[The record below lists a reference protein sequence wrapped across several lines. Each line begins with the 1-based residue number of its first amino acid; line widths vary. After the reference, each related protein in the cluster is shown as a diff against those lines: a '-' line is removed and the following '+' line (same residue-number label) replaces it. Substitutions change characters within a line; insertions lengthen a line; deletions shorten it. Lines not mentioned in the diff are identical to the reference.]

1 MIGGRKDFPLLAAN
15 PDLHYLDSAATSQ
28 KPRAVLDAML
38 EYYTRDNANPHRGAY
53 ALSARATERYH
64 DARIRVARF
73 IGVKDA
79 DRVIFTRG
87 TTESL
92 NLVAA
97 AWGRAN
103 VRAGDEIVVTG
114 LEHHANFVPWQQLA
128 IERGAMLRIAQITSD
143 GRIDVDHFAS
153 LVGPRTKV
161 VDVSARLERAGHDQ
175 RRRAV
180 EPRSRGRSARSWC
193 ATARKPRRTFR
204 LAIDQLDVDFY
215 AFSGHK
221 MLGPMGC
228 GVLVG
233 RRELLEAMPPYQ
245 TGGDMIEYVG
255 DERTTWNVLPHKFE
269 AGTPNVGDAVGLGGG
284 MRLSS
289 PRSAWTGI
297 REHER
302 ALTALATSQLSND
315 ARRSNL
321 RTVARAAERRGE
333 LHRRRDPSPRPGD
346 DSRRGRRL
354 HSRGTSLRPTA
365 HAPTRR
371 PGDGARVVLR
381 LQRRGG
387 RRRARRGRRAS
398 SRGVRRGRRERRAY
412 LIVRSHVSRT
422 LTGTVVRDVPFENT
436 SMLVVSTHCSTLF
449 TRLDPL
455 GMVPVTYARYPSA
468 PLV

>member
-1 MIGGRKDFPLLAAN
+1 MIVDKRDFPILAAN

-64 DARIRVARF
+64 DARVRVARF
-73 IGVKDA
+73 AGVKDV
-79 DRVIFTRG
+79 DRLIFTRG

-128 IERGAMLRIAQITSD
+128 IEKGATLRIARITPD
-143 GRIDVDHFAS
+143 GRIDVDHLAS

-161 VDVSARLERAGHDQ
+161 VAFPHVSNALGTIDDVAEFSAI
-175 RRRAV
+175 
-180 EPRSRGRSARSWC
+180 
-193 ATARKPRRTFR
+193 ARKAGAVVVCDGAQAAPH
-204 LAIDQLDVDFY
+204 LSLVIDRLDVDFY

-233 RRELLEAMPPYQ
+233 RRDLLEAMPPYQ

-269 AGTPNVGDAVGLGGG
+269 AGTPNVGDAVGLAAACDYLASIG
-284 MRLSS
+284 MD
-289 PRSAWTGI
+289 AV

-302 ALTALATSQLSND
+302 SLTALATAKLGEIEGVRVLGPSPE
-315 ARRSNL
+315 RRSGVASF
-321 RTVARAAERRGE
+321 TVSGIHPHDLATILDENGVCIRAGHHCAQPLMRRLDVPATARASFYVYNDESDVDALVAG
-333 LHRRRDPSPRPGD
+333 
-346 DSRRGRRL
+346 
-354 HSRGTSLRPTA
+354 
-365 HAPTRR
+365 
-371 PGDGARVVLR
+371 V
-381 LQRRGG
+381 
-387 RRRARRGRRAS
+387 RRAREVFGLDA
-398 SRGVRRGRRERRAY
+398 
-412 LIVRSHVSRT
+412 VSE
-422 LTGTVVRDVPFENT
+422 VV
-436 SMLVVSTHCSTLF
+436 
-449 TRLDPL
+449 
-455 GMVPVTYARYPSA
+455 G
-468 PLV
+468 